1 MTLSKKNINLL
12 PASDFEKSP
21 IGKTLKWALHWGKHI
36 IIFTELIVIV
46 SFIYRFKLDRNLIDQ
61 KGNLQQKLQEVESY
75 ADFEKEVRFLHKRL
89 DFIYQTDTE
98 RLKPD
103 LIINELNKI
112 TPSDVVYNDLS
123 IKEGLINI
131 KGISLSSIG
140 LNTFINNLKNNPI
153 FSKINISS
161 IKSKGQ
167 QDPTLEF
174 ELSASLKESG

>member
-12 PASDFEKSP
+12 PQSDFEKGP
-21 IGKTLKWALHWGKHI
+21 IGKFIKWSLHWGKHI
-36 IIFTELIVIV
+36 IIFTELIVIA
-46 SFIYRFKLDRNLIDQ
+46 SFIYRFKLDRDLVNQ
-61 KGNLQQKLQEVESY
+61 KDDLQQKLQEIESY
-75 ADFEKEVRFLHKRL
+75 AALEKEIRFLHKRL

-103 LIINELNKI
+103 LVINELIKI
-112 TPSDVVYNDLS
+112 TPPDIVYSDLS
-123 IKEGLINI
+123 IKEDLINI
-131 KGISLSSIG
+131 KGISYSNIG
-140 LNTFINNLKNNPI
+140 LNAFINNLKNNSI
-153 FSKINISS
+153 FSTINISS